1 MLVHVNGPKAL
12 RYPSAHGL
20 APRRAEVARAER
32 RDGAWASVR
41 RRAPPDA
48 LRGVATRAGPK
59 AGLPRDRHCP
69 VRWPPEGPAA
79 RKAHHGCPS
88 SPIPG
93 SLAVVTRGRYT
104 RPLHVAVTRGRYTR
118 PLHTVVTHG
127 RHTRALHATS
137 HSGVTRGRH
146 TRSLHTDAHTV
157 VTRGRYIRS
166 GPLRADVTCG
176 HYART
181 SHTVVTHGHHTRAL
195 HAASHAN
202 VTRGCHTRL

>member
-59 AGLPRDRHCP
+59 AGLPRGRHCP

-79 RKAHHGCPS
+79 RILLPPVPLATFRPPSAPS
-88 SPIPG
+88 S
-93 SLAVVTRGRYT
+93 LLLHMTVTRD
-104 RPLHVAVTRGRYTR
+104 RYTR
-118 PLHTVVTHG
+118 PLHTTVTHD
-127 RHTRALHATS
+127 RYTQSLHTVVIRALHATS
-137 HSGVTRGRH
+137 HSGVTRGRYTRTH
-146 TRSLHTDAHTV
+146 TQSLHTV
-157 VTRGRYIRS
+157 VTYGEGGSRG
-166 GPLRADVTCG
+166 GKK
-176 HYART
+176 
-181 SHTVVTHGHHTRAL
+181 
-195 HAASHAN
+195 AAVAAEAS
-202 VTRGCHTRL
+202 